1 MQWQYSPNNSGL
13 AKKRRVKK
21 AAAAEA
27 TSAAPSPTAHLNPSF
42 LVSPTPL
49 QPLVRPVSISLN
61 PLAGR
66 HLFSAS
72 TGSGLVPSSNS
83 NSTAPLKLISDSA
96 LLDRLSALPGNES
109 QARPHSAAGQAA
121 TAPLAEQ
128 AQVAKLAGSYQD
140 LHSSGGLSAAG
151 QEGVSS
157 ALMQPAE
164 AAAMPRADQTDSS
177 VPKANSADPSQ
188 PAGLASVMAA
198 AETQLAP
205 EHVVSQSSL
214 TKAQSGGHRQ
224 SHAQTDQSRILSA
237 SEPLHVAAGA
247 AGRGTEAAAVEA
259 PVGPQPQPVHS
270 PATTNT
276 QTQSTGLV
284 LNISTAGH
292 VADSGGGPSASGLV
306 ESSPIE
312 QHGSLLTQ
320 PHMVEQPSADGRRIA
335 STTVEALQRPHELD
349 DPVKGQG
356 HSTAALAVQNQIE
369 SEPTRFSQERS
380 PEPVGMDSR
389 SGVHVTFPPI
399 ALSRSSSVSPGS
411 STSPQARHLSVPNPF
426 RVSPELMCALAPD
439 SSQAPCRLA
448 SAPASNSPSAQVLLA
463 PRSTSSEAQLLLAPH
478 VASPQTQL
486 LPAPTFR
493 DGFSAIVLS
502 SDATAG
508 LDALLHAQHQQQIGI
523 KQRLPLMNSEARD
536 DSVSPVCTEDRA
548 ERLTQL
554 QTDAAVAGV
563 QSSSPAAAA
572 HLSPHEAYAL
582 GHMGVSEEGLL
593 VADTTGQSLDLSV
606 SIEEIF

>member
-96 LLDRLSALPGNES
+96 LLDRLSALPGNKS
-109 QARPHSAAGQAA
+109 QARAHSAAGQAA

-214 TKAQSGGHRQ
+214 TQ
-224 SHAQTDQSRILSA
+224 
-237 SEPLHVAAGA
+237 AAGA
-247 AGRGTEAAAVEA
+247 GGRGTEAAAVEA

-399 ALSRSSSVSPGS
+399 ALSRSSSISPGS